1 MSNEKSVLVQKNGRQ
16 KGNFLTRFFLQS
28 YSSAITACILL
39 ILVFSVFTDSFLTS
53 FNLFNLSRTAA
64 IYGFIAGAQLMVAVI
79 GGMNLSV
86 GAVGALSCVA
96 AGICMQNLGM
106 GSIPAII
113 VTLLVGALC
122 GLINGFLVVK
132 LRLSGFIITL
142 AMSFIYDGIALGLS
156 HGYPYTLTPNFSN
169 LGRGKVFA
177 SMSSLFALMIV
188 FVLILT
194 IFFRNSKFGRYILAT
209 GGNASAARLSGIR
222 VDRVTIACNI
232 LSCILAAVA
241 ALLWC
246 SRTGSATSATGSDWM
261 LYSFAVCAIGGISL
275 NGGNFTGI
283 GFFCG
288 ALILTM
294 VRNGLTMLKVDI
306 YYEQAF
312 LGAIILL
319 AVSIESLRTK
329 VAERLS

>member
-1 MSNEKSVLVQKNGRQ
+1 MGTEQAKLARNGRQ
-16 KGNFLTRFFLQS
+16 KGSLLTRFFLQS

-39 ILVFSVFTDSFLTS
+39 ILVFSIFTDSFLTS

-86 GAVGALSCVA
+86 GAVGALSCVT

-106 GSIPAII
+106 SGFAAVI
-113 VTLLVGALC
+113 VTLIVGALC
-122 GLINGFLVVK
+122 GLINGLLVVK

-156 HGYPYTLTPNFSN
+156 HGYPYTLTENFSN
-169 LGRGKVFA
+169 LGRAKVVGPA
-177 SMSSLFALMIV
+177 SALFVLLVV
-188 FVLILT
+188 FVLILVV
-194 IFFRNSKFGRYILAT
+194 FFRNVRFGRNILAV
-209 GGNASAARLSGIR
+209 GGNPAAAKLSGIQ
-222 VDRVTIACNI
+222 VDWVTVACNM

-246 SRTGSATSATGSDWM
+246 SRTGSATSSTGADWM

-294 VRNGLTMLKVDI
+294 VRNGLTMLNVDI
-306 YYEQAF
+306 YFEQAF

-319 AVSIESLRTK
+319 AVSVESLRTK
-329 VAERLS
+329 VAERLM

>member
-1 MSNEKSVLVQKNGRQ
+1 MNTGANNNTTPKVPLLK
-16 KGNFLTRFFLQS
+16 RFFIQS

-39 ILVFSVFTDSFLTS
+39 ILVFSIFTDSFLTT

-64 IYGFIAGAQLMVAVI
+64 IYGFIAGSQLMVAVI

-86 GAVGALSCVA
+86 GAVGALSCVM
-96 AGICMQNLGM
+96 AGICMQNFGM
-106 GSIPAII
+106 SGLPAVLITLII
-113 VTLLVGALC
+113 GALC

-156 HGYPYTLTPNFSN
+156 HGYPYTLTEHFSD
-169 LGRGKVFA
+169 LGRGSVFGP
-177 SMSSLFALMIV
+177 MSSLFALLIV
-188 FVLILT
+188 FVLLLT
-194 IFFRNSKFGRYILAT
+194 VFFRNSKFGRYILAT
-209 GGNASAARLSGIR
+209 GGNSSAARLSGIR
-222 VDRVTIACNI
+222 VDRVTIACNV
-232 LSCILAAVA
+232 LSCVLAAVA

-294 VRNGLTMLKVDI
+294 VRNGLTMLNVDI

-329 VAERLS
+329 VTERLA

>member
-1 MSNEKSVLVQKNGRQ
+1 MNTGASSNTTPKVPLLK
-16 KGNFLTRFFLQS
+16 RFFIQS

-39 ILVFSVFTDSFLTS
+39 ILVFSIFTDSFLTT

-64 IYGFIAGAQLMVAVI
+64 IYGFIAGSQLMVAVI

-86 GAVGALSCVA
+86 GAVGALSCVV
-96 AGICMQNLGM
+96 AGICMQNFGM
-106 GSIPAII
+106 SGLPAVLI
-113 VTLLVGALC
+113 TLVIGALC

-156 HGYPYTLTPNFSN
+156 HGYPYTLTEHFSD
-169 LGRGKVFA
+169 LGRGSVFGP
-177 SMSSLFALMIV
+177 MSSLFALLIV
-188 FVLILT
+188 FVLLLT
-194 IFFRNSKFGRYILAT
+194 VFFRNSKFGRYILAT
-209 GGNASAARLSGIR
+209 GGNSSAARLSGIR
-222 VDRVTIACNI
+222 VDRVTIACNV
-232 LSCILAAVA
+232 LSCVLAAVA

-294 VRNGLTMLKVDI
+294 VRNGLTMLNVDI

-329 VAERLS
+329 VTERLT